1 MPIDPPSPRLAGR
14 LALITGASRG
24 LGRAIAERF
33 AAEGADLILVARTTG
48 GLEETDDAC
57 RAASGKS
64 SLLVPLDLKDGAAI
78 DRLGAALN
86 ERFGRLDIL
95 IGNAGI
101 LGELSPLAHIAP
113 DLWADVM
120 ATDLTANWRLIR
132 SLDPLL
138 RRSASGQVVF
148 VTSAASAAP
157 RAYWGAYAIAKAGL
171 DMLAGIYAEETRQSS
186 VRVNLIDPG
195 KLRTAMRAKA
205 YPGEPKTAQTDPAA
219 IADLFVD
226 LAAAENRRHG
236 ERVKAQ

>member
-1 MPIDPPSPRLAGR
+1 MPPASPSPRLAGR
-14 LALITGASRG
+14 IALITGASRG

-33 AAEGADLILVARTTG
+33 AAEGADLVLIARTTG

-57 RAASGKS
+57 RAHSGKS

-132 SLDPLL
+132 SLDSLL
-138 RRSASGQVVF
+138 RRSTSGQVIF

-186 VRVNLIDPG
+186 VRVNLVDPG

-205 YPGEPKTAQTDPAA
+205 YPGEPKAAQTDPAA

-236 ERVKAQ
+236 ERLKAQ